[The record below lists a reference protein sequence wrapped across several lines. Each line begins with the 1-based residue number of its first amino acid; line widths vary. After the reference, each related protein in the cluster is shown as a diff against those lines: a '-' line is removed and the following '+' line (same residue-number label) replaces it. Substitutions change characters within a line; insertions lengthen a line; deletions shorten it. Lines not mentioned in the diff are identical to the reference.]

1 MKWLTNLF
9 KKSKKEEQI
18 PPEETEEIKPK
29 EYPDEIIL
37 EWTEVATI
45 LNIVRLMAKTESD
58 LATFLF
64 QTKKREKEVFE
75 SLDELDARVQE
86 KINELREKHEIP
98 IELEEV
104 EYEFIL
110 PEATGKTG
118 KFIKLKKEE
127 PQKEL

>member
-1 MKWLTNLF
+1 MQPTWGGSFCRNSIYFL
-9 KKSKKEEQI
+9 KE
-18 PPEETEEIKPK
+18 
-29 EYPDEIIL
+29 
-37 EWTEVATI
+37 
-45 LNIVRLMAKTESD
+45 
-58 LATFLF
+58 
-64 QTKKREKEVFE
+64 
-75 SLDELDARVQE
+75 
-86 KINELREKHEIP
+86 INELREKHEIP